1 MTERDVGLGLL
12 LDSDQ
17 TGRVFIEQLL
27 PSSIAHKSGQVL
39 PGDEIIEI
47 DGVPMRNK
55 HAREVKGQISSNQSS
70 SLSMRL
76 NRGGRIVDIK
86 LPRNATG
93 MSMSLPP
100 SRDASASPSRSR
112 KGGGGGNGGGDLAG
126 IDAQVQRIMRNA
138 SDDEARQ
145 AAHTHT
151 HTPAC
156 SMPLAARL
164 CPLAVINRACF
175 PMASA
180 VCVLT
185 AFRLRSWRKA

>member
-1 MTERDVGLGLL
+1 MNAERDVGLGLL

-17 TGRVFIEQLL
+17 NGRVFIEQLL

-47 DGVPMRNK
+47 DGVQMRNK
-55 HAREVKGQISSNQSS
+55 HSREVRSQISANETAA
-70 SLSMRL
+70 LSMRL

-86 LPRNATG
+86 LPRSATG

-100 SRDASASPSRSR
+100 SRDASASPRRNRSGT
-112 KGGGGGNGGGDLAG
+112 GGASGGDLAG

-145 AAHTHT
+145 ARCD
-151 HTPAC
+151 PGVP
-156 SMPLAARL
+156 SRL
-164 CPLAVINRACF
+164 TRF
-175 PMASA
+175 E
-180 VCVLT
+180 
-185 AFRLRSWRKA
+185 RLRPC